1 MALKMRLIN
10 FLLLFFCAL
19 HPLPAQDGFHNS
31 VFLNDQPYQI
41 LSERFPPPQ
50 GFNRVAVDSG
60 SFGAWLRQL
69 PLLPENAPVKDYRN
83 RIVKKAGDST
93 VAAVVAYDIR
103 GRNLEQCMDIL
114 LRLWAEYLSRH
125 GRQEAIQFPLPDGL
139 MLSWTD
145 WSSGKRPHFQGL
157 NFYLQKNAAPDS
169 SFRNFQRYLNT
180 IFEYSGTQTFYH
192 HYARIPAEAVQ
203 IGDFIVKKGRD
214 GHAVIILDLVEDA
227 AGNRRALIGQGDT
240 PACQLYLLLYK
251 EDDPWFPVDISESV
265 LPLPIKKKMRWEGL
279 RRLE

>member
-1 MALKMRLIN
+1 MRLIN

-114 LRLWAEYLSRH
+114 MRLWAEYLSSQE
-125 GRQEAIQFPLPDGL
+125 RQQAIQLPLPDGL

-157 NFYLQKNAAPDS
+157 NFFLVWVKPCFVDNLYRYTPLAAARPLASRPSHCASCWPASRTPETSPD
-169 SFRNFQRYLNT
+169 QAPLNVVHRQVNLRLSRQG
-180 IFEYSGTQTFYH
+180 IADG
-192 HYARIPAEAVQ
+192 
-203 IGDFIVKKGRD
+203 GDWIEWVGIVLK
-214 GHAVIILDLVEDA
+214 
-227 AGNRRALIGQGDT
+227 
-240 PACQLYLLLYK
+240 
-251 EDDPWFPVDISESV
+251 
-265 LPLPIKKKMRWEGL
+265 
-279 RRLE
+279 

>member
-1 MALKMRLIN
+1 MRLLK
-10 FLLLFFCAL
+10 FFLLFFCSL
-19 HPLPAQDGFHNS
+19 HLASAQDGFNHTI
-31 VFLNDQPYQI
+31 FLNDQPYQI
-41 LSERFPPPQ
+41 LSERFSPPQ
-50 GFNRVAVDSG
+50 GFRRVTEDSV
-60 SFGAWLRQL
+60 SFGAWLRRL

-83 RIVKKAGDST
+83 RIIKKAGDST
-93 VAAVVAYDIR
+93 VAAVVAYDIK
-103 GRNLEQCMDIL
+103 GRHLEQCMDIL
-114 LRLWAEYLSRH
+114 LRLWAEYLSIQ
-125 GRQEAIQFPLPDGL
+125 GRQKAIQLPMPDGL

-145 WSSGKRPHFQGL
+145 WSAGKRPDLRGL

-192 HYARIPAEAVQ
+192 HYARIPAEAMQ

-240 PACQLYLLLYK
+240 PACQLYVLRYK
-251 EDDPWFPVDISESV
+251 VDDPWFPVDISESV